1 LDTAHHPKR
10 EYLAAA
16 GALHSHP
23 ETVRAELFAH
33 QRFFDPL
40 DKVQVKYEMLR
51 AHLVDGQSVV
61 TVAAAFGF
69 SRETFYQ
76 TLHSFEERGLT
87 GLRDDKPGRRH
98 RLKLT
103 EEDIAWIHQLAHE
116 RPDLSGQAIADQL
129 VHDRGVEVKRRT
141 IERLLA
147 SGAKKGR
154 AVPGR
159 RPVIRRRLLQ
169 RTGKQS
175 QTS

>member
-1 LDTAHHPKR
+1 LDTAQHPKR

-23 ETVRAELFAH
+23 ETVRAELFLH
-33 QRFFDPL
+33 QRFFDAL

-51 AHLVDGQSVV
+51 AHLVDGRSVV
-61 TVAAAFGF
+61 TVAASFGF

-76 TLHSFEERGLT
+76 ALRSFEERGLA
-87 GLRDDKPGRRH
+87 GLCDDKPGRRH

-103 EEDIAWIHQLAHE
+103 EEDVAWIHQLARQ

-129 VHDRGVEVKRRT
+129 AHDRGVQVQRRT

-154 AVPGR
+154 AAPR
-159 RPVIRRRLLQ
+159 RTPVIQRPLSH
-169 RTGKQS
+169 RTGEQS
-175 QTS
+175 RTS

>member
-1 LDTAHHPKR
+1 LDTTQHPKR

-16 GALHSHP
+16 GALHSRP
-23 ETVRAELFAH
+23 EVVRAELFLH

-61 TVAAAFGF
+61 TVAAAFGV

-76 TLHSFEERGLT
+76 ALRSFEERGMA

-103 EEDIAWIHQLAHE
+103 EDDIAWIHQLARQ
-116 RPDLSGQAIADQL
+116 RPDLSGQAIANQL
-129 VHDRGVEVKRRT
+129 AHDRGVEVQRRT

-147 SGAKKGR
+147 SGAKKAR
-154 AVPGR
+154 ADPGR
-159 RPVIRRRLLQ
+159 SPVIQ
-169 RTGKQS
+169 RPRSHPNVEQS
-175 QTS
+175 RIS